1 MDIRKGV
8 EIMLKRFIPDEEL
21 MNYEL
26 SQNELEHQDKLRKEK
41 LEKIFDEMKE
51 KAEEY
56 KKK

>member
-1 MDIRKGV
+1 
-8 EIMLKRFIPDEEL
+8 MLDRFIPDEEL

-26 SQNELEHQDKLRKEK
+26 SKNELEHQLKLRQEK
-41 LEKIFDEMKE
+41 LEEIFDEMKE